1 MVYTSEK
8 MVNEKMQTAVFMAPQ
23 KIELKEL
30 EKPIPKNDEVLIKVK
45 ACGICTADRRLYSGT
60 KKMGYP
66 LIGGH
71 ETSGMVEEISGEC
84 SRTELEPGDHV
95 ALDLIDR
102 CGKCYYCRRG
112 YENQC
117 LKRLGRRVGEIPL
130 RAGGFAEYIAV
141 PSKEVFKISDKI
153 SFEEAALTE
162 PVSCVIHSVHKTH
175 IRSGDTIA
183 IIGAGPMGIL
193 HLLIAKKLGSIAI
206 VSDIDEKRREFAK
219 KLGADFVFNPL
230 ESNVITFV
238 KEHTNGR
245 GADVVFVTACNKE
258 TASQSIEMAGKVAT
272 VIFYGASYPPTT
284 ISIDPNRLH
293 YDEII
298 LTGSSNRTSKDFS
311 ESVTLLNSEHISVKP
326 LISKVLP
333 LKDIEKGFKLESK
346 GSIQRVVVTL

>member
-1 MVYTSEK
+1 
-8 MVNEKMQTAVFMAPQ
+8 MVNEKMQTAVFIAPQ

-45 ACGICTADRRLYSGT
+45 ACGVCTADRRLYSGT
-60 KKMGYP
+60 NKIDYP

-71 ETSGMVEEISGEC
+71 ETSGIVEEISSGC
-84 SRTELEPGDHV
+84 SRTELKPGDHV

-117 LKRLGRRVGEIPL
+117 LKRLGRRIGEVPL
-130 RAGGFAEYIAV
+130 RAGGFAEYITV
-141 PSKEVFKISDKI
+141 PSKEVFKISDEI
-153 SFEEAALTE
+153 SFEEAALAE
-162 PVSCVIHSVHKTH
+162 PVSCVIHSVHKAH
-175 IRSGDTIA
+175 IRSGDTIV

-193 HLLIAKKLGSIAI
+193 HLLIAKKLGSRAI
-206 VSDIDEKRREFAK
+206 MSDIDEKRREFAK
-219 KLGADFVFNPL
+219 KLGADLVINPL
-230 ESNVITFV
+230 KSDVITLV
-238 KEHTNGR
+238 KEHTDGR

-258 TASQSIEMAGKVAT
+258 TASQSIEMAGKVAA

-298 LTGSSNRTSKDFS
+298 LTGSSNRTSRDFA
-311 ESVTLLNSEHISVKP
+311 ESVTLLNSRHISVKP
-326 LISKVLP
+326 LISRVFP
-333 LKDIEKGFKLESK
+333 LKDIDEGFKLKPK
-346 GSIQRVVVTL
+346 GSIQRVLVTL